1 MHSPVMS
8 KTRRGSFAKTDGG
21 KLKVLSDAVYAD
33 FWQRGTEKPAAP
45 LARQNRKESI
55 SELKSLLNKPFNVWV
70 ERYGTGTAEIEDVW
84 KWEVG
89 RVEVKAF
96 FLGEKKLASF
106 VAITVP
112 YGQSQL
118 TLAEAKQIVAIF
130 GLTKSKTNPVD
141 GLTTEWGKEGDQVS
155 ALFDG
160 NEGEHSLA
168 ITTSLYKIR
177 PGKTQ

>member
-1 MHSPVMS
+1 MPSTLIFGNAARKSLP
-8 KTRRGSFAKTDGG
+8 
-21 KLKVLSDAVYAD
+21 
-33 FWQRGTEKPAAP
+33 AP